1 MSNGSEQNK
10 WPTKGSPCQMPDL
23 AHLFPRISLNYLLNR
38 AFGGRGPADALA
50 NARIVNFIR
59 IVDAVVADY
68 QNLRGAL
75 VEYLTTDNGRLW
87 PLFNAISFAE
97 ECLSNA
103 HRAVLLSEAIR
114 KDRKGPPIEKTNM
127 LSTKAASDIHAFRV
141 SIQHLDGMLA
151 EGKWVP
157 PAAHCLAV
165 TDGGLEL
172 YENKLSYADLA
183 QSIIRLHRLA
193 DELSNYKEQ

>member
-1 MSNGSEQNK
+1 MNDGTSQNK
-10 WPTKGSPCQMPDL
+10 WPTKGSQCQMPDL
-23 AHLFPRISLNYLLNR
+23 GNLFPRISLNYLLNR

-75 VEYLTTDNGRLW
+75 TEYLTTDNGHFS
-87 PLFNAISFAE
+87 PIFDAISFAE
-97 ECLSNA
+97 ECLSNM
-103 HRAVLLSEAIR
+103 HRAVSLAEAIR
-114 KDRKGPPIEKTNM
+114 KDQKGPQIDKTKM

-157 PAAHCLAV
+157 PSAHCLAV
-165 TDGGLEL
+165 TDVGLEL
-172 YENKLSYADLA
+172 YQNRLSFTDLA
-183 QSIIRLHRLA
+183 QSVTRLHRLA
-193 DELSNYKEQ
+193 DELSKYKEP